1 MSQDRNGTDVGPDAR
16 AAATRHGAGAGA
28 TTPESP
34 VLSVRDLCKEFP
46 QGSLFSRRSV
56 KALRHVDF
64 DLGRGEVV
72 SLVGESG
79 SGKST
84 IARIIARLEQPTS
97 GTFLVD
103 GRDIMASE
111 RRKASLAYRREV
123 QMVFQDPFGSLNP
136 SSRIDHFLERPLRI
150 HKLVHGEEE
159 LRAREVELMEAV
171 GLDAEML
178 DSFPHQLSGG
188 QRQRVAIARALAV
201 EPSVIL
207 ADEPTS
213 MLDVSVR
220 IGVLNLMRDLC
231 DQRGISILYITHDL
245 ASARYIADRTMVL
258 FSGEVVES
266 GDAVE
271 VMADPQHPYTRLLTS
286 AVPDPHRR
294 RTLSRP
300 ERAALRAEVQVAM
313 YGEGGSSD
321 HPREGLTPVHRDVGG
336 GHWVRELAPAGEGA
350 R

>member
-1 MSQDRNGTDVGPDAR
+1 MNEQLTSPATG
-16 AAATRHGAGAGA
+16 AASSSSTATATREG
-28 TTPESP
+28 P
-34 VLSVRDLCKEFP
+34 VLEVRDLCKEFP

-64 DLGRGEVV
+64 SLGRGEVL

-84 IARIIARLEQPTS
+84 IARIVARLEQPTS

-103 GRDIMASE
+103 GRDIMAAE
-111 RRKASLAYRREV
+111 PRKASRAYRREV

-136 SSRIDHFLERPLRI
+136 SRRIDHFLERPLRI
-150 HKLVHGEEE
+150 HKLVHGEKQ
-159 LRAREVELMEAV
+159 LREREAELMEAV
-171 GLDAEML
+171 GLDAGML

-231 DQRGISILYITHDL
+231 DRMGISILYITHDL

-266 GDAVE
+266 GDAVD
-271 VMADPQHPYTRLLTS
+271 VMAHPQHPYTRLLTS
-286 AVPDPHRR
+286 AVPDPHRV
-294 RTLSRP
+294 RTMSRA
-300 ERAALRAEVQVAM
+300 ERSALRAEVQVAM
-313 YGEGGSSD
+313 YGEGGSAD
-321 HPREGLTPVHRDVGG
+321 HPREGLAPVHRDAGG
-336 GHWVRELAPAGEGA
+336 GHWVRVLEPATGTGA
-350 R
+350 QGGLR